1 MGKPL
6 RALLIDDS
14 EQDANLILSCLRSG
28 GFDVNAERVDTAEG
42 MLHALSAGPWDVVLS
57 DYSMQRFSALEA
69 LAILKERHL
78 DLPFIIV
85 SATVGEETAVEAM
98 RLGAHDYM
106 LKAKLTRLPP
116 AVDREVREAA
126 VRAERNTMQE
136 QLMLADR
143 MVSVGTLAAAV
154 AHEINNPLATLM
166 ANLEFLAQ
174 DIADFVADARGR
186 AVGPSRAAGDWSS
199 WIAARS
205 GRIAEPLGHAREA
218 ADRVRLIAR
227 DLKVFSH
234 PDDDRRGPVDVERV
248 LESSVRMSWN
258 EVRHRARLTRD
269 YGAVPP
275 VLANEARLGQV
286 FLNLIVNAAQA
297 IPEGSAD
304 HNEITIC
311 TKLVDGQ
318 RTMVEISDTGAGIP
332 PDVLPRI
339 FDPFFTTKPV
349 GIGTGL
355 GLSICR
361 RIVDEFGGEIAVE
374 SEVYRGTTV
383 RVSFPASISDSS
395 EEQMPKARLSTP
407 PPRMAR
413 ILVIDDEPLLGDVL
427 CRLFAAEHDVVAE
440 TEARIALRRMIDG
453 EQFDVVFC
461 DLIMPVMT
469 GYELHAEVRR
479 LSPSEA
485 DKIVFMT
492 GGAFTPAAR
501 EFLAS
506 VPNARIEKPFDL
518 TKVRALVRSL
528 LR

>member
-1 MGKPL
+1 MGRPL

-14 EQDANLILSCLRSG
+14 EEEAQLILAALRAG
-28 GFDVNAERVDTAEG
+28 GFDVHHQRVETAEE
-42 MLHALSAGPWDVVLS
+42 MRLALQSAAWDVALS
-57 DYSMQRFSALEA
+57 DYSMQRFNALDA
-69 LAILKERHL
+69 LDILKERHL

-85 SATVGEETAVEAM
+85 SGTVGEEPAVEAM
-98 RLGAHDYM
+98 RLGAHDYL
-106 LKAKLTRLPP
+106 LKAKLTRLVP
-116 AVDREVREAA
+116 AVHREVREAA

-136 QLMLADR
+136 QLMMADR
-143 MVSVGTLAAAV
+143 MVSIGTLAAAV

-174 DIADFVADARGR
+174 DIADFMADARGR
-186 AVGPSRAAGDWSS
+186 ASPAQRPATDWLS
-199 WIAARS
+199 WISTRS
-205 GRIAEPLGHAREA
+205 ARIAQPLGHAREA
-218 ADRVRLIAR
+218 AERVRLIAR

-258 EVRHRARLTRD
+258 EVRHRARLNRD
-269 YGAVPP
+269 YGPVPL
-275 VLANEARLGQV
+275 VFANEARLGQV

-304 HNEITIC
+304 HNEITIS
-311 TKLVDGQ
+311 THVLDADRAV
-318 RTMVEISDTGAGIP
+318 VEIHDTGAGIP
-332 PDVLPRI
+332 ADVLPRI

-349 GIGTGL
+349 GVGTGL

-361 RIVDEFGGEIAVE
+361 RIVTEFGGEISIE
-374 SEVYRGTTV
+374 SEQYRGTTV
-383 RVSFPASISDSS
+383 RVILPIAISEVT
-395 EEQMPKARLSTP
+395 EELTPKAGLSAP
-407 PPRMAR
+407 PPRMAK

-427 CRLFAAEHDVVAE
+427 RRLFASEHHVVAD
-440 TEARIALRRMIDG
+440 TEARVALRRMTDG
-453 EQFDVVFC
+453 ERFDVVFC

-469 GYELHAEVRR
+469 GYELHAELRR
-479 LSPSEA
+479 LAPAEA
-485 DKIVFMT
+485 EKIVFMT

>member
-1 MGKPL
+1 
-6 RALLIDDS
+6 LLIDDS
-14 EQDANLILSCLRSG
+14 EQDAHLVLSALRRG
-28 GFDVNAERVDTAEG
+28 GFDVEFQRVETPEG
-42 MLHALSAGPWDVVLS
+42 LLLALQSKAWDVVLS
-57 DYSMQRFSALEA
+57 DYAMQRFSALDA
-69 LAILKERHL
+69 LAILKERHI

-85 SATVGEETAVEAM
+85 SGTVGEEPAVEAM
-98 RLGAHDYM
+98 RLGAHDYL
-106 LKAKLTRLPP
+106 LKPKLTRLVP

-166 ANLEFLAQ
+166 ANLEFLSQ

-186 AVGPSRAAGDWSS
+186 STSAQRPSGDWLS
-199 WIAARS
+199 WISARS
-205 GRIAEPLGHAREA
+205 VRIAQPLGHAREA
-218 ADRVRLIAR
+218 AERVRLIAR

-258 EVRHRARLTRD
+258 EVRHRARLNRD
-269 YGAVPP
+269 YGPVPP
-275 VLANEARLGQV
+275 VHANEARLGQV

-304 HNEITIC
+304 HNEITIS
-311 TKLVDGQ
+311 THQLDGD
-318 RTMVEISDTGAGIP
+318 RALIEISDTGSGIP

-361 RIVDEFGGEIAVE
+361 RIVTEFGGEISVE
-374 SEVYRGTTV
+374 SKVNRGTTV
-383 RVSFPASISDSS
+383 RVVLPSAPADAA
-395 EEQMPKARLSTP
+395 EELTPKTGLSAP
-407 PPRMAR
+407 PPRMGR

-427 CRLFAAEHDVVAE
+427 RRLFAAEHHVVAD
-440 TEARIALRRMIDG
+440 TEARVALRRMTDG
-453 EQFDVVFC
+453 ERFDVVFC

-469 GYELHAEVRR
+469 GYELFAELRR
-479 LSPSEA
+479 VAPAEA

>member
-1 MGKPL
+1 MGRSL

-14 EQDANLILSCLRSG
+14 EEDAQVVLSALRRG
-28 GFDVNAERVDTAEG
+28 GFDMQWRRVETAEG
-42 MLHALSAGPWDVVLS
+42 MLSALQSASWDVVLS
-57 DYSMQRFSALEA
+57 DYSMQRFNALDA
-69 LAILKERHL
+69 LAILKEAHL

-85 SATVGEETAVEAM
+85 SATVGEEPAVEAM
-98 RLGAHDYM
+98 RLGAHDYL
-106 LKAKLTRLPP
+106 LKDNLARLAP

-126 VRAERNTMQE
+126 VRAERNSMQE
-136 QLMLADR
+136 QLMMADR

-174 DIADFVADARGR
+174 DISEFVTDAGGRSTTGQRPAADWLA
-186 AVGPSRAAGDWSS
+186 
-199 WIAARS
+199 WISARS
-205 GRIAEPLGHAREA
+205 ARIAQPLGHAREA
-218 ADRVRLIAR
+218 AERVRLIAR

-234 PDDDRRGPVDVERV
+234 PDDDRRGPVDLVRV

-258 EVRHRARLTRD
+258 EVRHRAHLNREYETISPV
-269 YGAVPP
+269 YG
-275 VLANEARLGQV
+275 NEARLGQV

-297 IPEGSAD
+297 IPEGNAD
-304 HNEITIC
+304 HNQITIS
-311 TKLVDGQ
+311 TKILDSGDTV
-318 RTMVEISDTGAGIP
+318 VEIRDTGTGIAP
-332 PDVLPRI
+332 EVLPRI
-339 FDPFFTTKPV
+339 FEPFFTTKPV
-349 GIGTGL
+349 GVGTGL
-355 GLSICR
+355 GLAICR
-361 RIVDEFGGEIAVE
+361 RIITMFGGEISVD
-374 SEVYRGTTV
+374 SQLSRGTTV
-383 RVSFPASISDSS
+383 RVVLPSAPPEVI
-395 EEQMPKARLSTP
+395 EEQAPNAGLSAPPAR
-407 PPRMAR
+407 MGK

-427 CRLFAAEHDVVAE
+427 RRLFAAEHHVVAD
-440 TEARIALRRMIDG
+440 TEARVALRRMTDG
-453 EQFDVVFC
+453 ERFDVVFC

-469 GYELHAEVRR
+469 GYELHAELRR
-479 LSPSEA
+479 LAPTEA